1 MYKFKYACLPH
12 EYVYANHVAEECE
25 YPKDDDE
32 HTRPK
37 VAGFDLDEV
46 ICCQISAFFTV
57 QVAEDAHWYGLV
69 RVDYPDVAVVE
80 EDIVERK
87 GSVFHASCRFHSCV
101 RLTIN
106 KSRGSTSS
114 FSKTPESIE
123 KCFFFFRDSQR
134 FLLARVVVAI

>member
-1 MYKFKYACLPH
+1 M
-12 EYVYANHVAEECE
+12 YANHVAEECE

-87 GSVFHASCRFHSCV
+87 GSVFHASCRFHSCM
-101 RLTIN
+101 LDN
-106 KSRGSTSS
+106 
-114 FSKTPESIE
+114 
-123 KCFFFFRDSQR
+123 
-134 FLLARVVVAI
+134 